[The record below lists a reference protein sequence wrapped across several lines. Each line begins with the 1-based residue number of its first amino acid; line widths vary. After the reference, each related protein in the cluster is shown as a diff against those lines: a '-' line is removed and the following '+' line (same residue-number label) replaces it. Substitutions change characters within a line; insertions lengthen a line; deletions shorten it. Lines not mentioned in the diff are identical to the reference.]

1 MSNNSKENAKN
12 RNHMLE
18 ITFSTLGNKWIILT
32 LILLIRSIYH
42 GILTFYIMSRIR
54 YKDKN
59 KIFYI
64 MVLYI

>member
-32 LILLIRSIYH
+32 LILLIRPIYH
-42 GILTFYIMSRIR
+42 GILTCLLCCVYDTKIRI
-54 YKDKN
+54 KFS
-59 KIFYI
+59 I
-64 MVLYI
+64 